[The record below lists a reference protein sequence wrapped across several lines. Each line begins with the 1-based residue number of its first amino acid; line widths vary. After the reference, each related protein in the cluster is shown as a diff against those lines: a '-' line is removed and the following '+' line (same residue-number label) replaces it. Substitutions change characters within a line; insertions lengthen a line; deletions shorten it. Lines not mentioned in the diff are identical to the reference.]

1 MAIPKSVPDGTPAE
15 PATSVVV
22 LQRLSQLHPKSIDLT
37 LDRTLEL
44 LRRLGRPQDRLPPV
58 VHVAG
63 TNGKGS
69 VIAMVR
75 AFLEAA
81 GHRVHVYSSPHLVR
95 FNERIR
101 LAGALI
107 GESDL
112 LTLLQDCERV
122 NGDTPITYFEITT
135 AAAFHAFA
143 QVPAD
148 FLLLETGLG
157 GRADSTNVVD
167 RPVATAITPVSMDH
181 MQFLGNS
188 LEAIAAEK
196 AAIQKPGAP
205 SVIGPQMRAA
215 AEIIERAAAE
225 IGAGAYRHG
234 VDWTLDAEPD
244 GLRYASDAMQV
255 AVPLPALEG
264 THQAQNAGIA
274 LALGD
279 RLRAAGFA
287 VTDAAFAAGMAR
299 VDWPGRL
306 QSLETGRLHH
316 LLPDDTELWLDG
328 GHNPAAGQALARTIA
343 GWPRRPLHLIVG
355 MLNSKDPEHF
365 LAPLAPLTTTAT
377 AIAIPG
383 ESAAL
388 SADEIA
394 AAADRTGMPCGTADG
409 VEQAL
414 AEIRD
419 PGARVLLCGSLY
431 LAGQVLRA
439 NGTALT

>member
-1 MAIPKSVPDGTPAE
+1 MPDSAATD
-15 PATSVVV
+15 PATTDAV
-22 LQRLSQLHPKSIDLT
+22 LARLGRLHPKSIDLT
-37 LDRTLEL
+37 LDRTLDL
-44 LRRLGRPQDRLPPV
+44 LQRLGRPQDRLPPV

-101 LAGALI
+101 LAGRLI
-107 GESDL
+107 GEDDL
-112 LTLLQDCERV
+112 LALLEECERV
-122 NGDTPITYFEITT
+122 NGATPITYFEITT

-181 MQFLGNS
+181 MQFLGDS
-188 LEAIAAEK
+188 LDSIAAEK
-196 AAIQKPGAP
+196 AAIQKPGVP
-205 SVIGPQMRAA
+205 SVVGPQVRAV
-215 AEIIERAAAE
+215 AEIIEQAAAE
-225 IGAGAYRHG
+225 IGADAYRHG
-234 VDWTLDAEPD
+234 EEWTMDATTD
-244 GLRYASDAMQV
+244 GLRYASETMLTT
-255 AVPLPALEG
+255 VPLPALEG
-264 THQAQNAGIA
+264 SHQAQNAGIA
-274 LALGD
+274 LALVD

-287 VTDAAFAAGMAR
+287 IPDTALMAGMAR

-306 QSLETGRLHH
+306 QRLETGRLSD
-316 LLPDDTELWLDG
+316 LLPPGGELWLDG
-328 GHNPAAGQALARTIA
+328 GHNPAAGQALAKTIA
-343 GWPRRPLHLIVG
+343 AWPRRPLHLVVG

-365 LAPLAPLTTTAT
+365 LAPLAPLTTSAV

-388 SADEIA
+388 TANEIA
-394 AAADRTGMPCGTADG
+394 AAAERTGMPCGTADG

-414 AEIRD
+414 AACGT
-419 PGARVLLCGSLY
+419 PGARVLICGSLY
-431 LAGQVLRA
+431 LAGNVLRD
-439 NGTALT
+439 NGTALR

>member
-1 MAIPKSVPDGTPAE
+1 VPDCAATD
-15 PATSVVV
+15 PATTDAV
-22 LQRLSQLHPKSIDLT
+22 LARLGRLHPKSIDLT
-37 LDRTLEL
+37 LDRTLDL
-44 LRRLGRPQDRLPPV
+44 LQRLGRPQDRLPPV

-69 VIAMVR
+69 VIAMAR

-101 LAGALI
+101 LAGRLI
-107 GESDL
+107 GEDDL
-112 LTLLQDCERV
+112 LALLEECERV

-143 QVPAD
+143 QAPAD

-181 MQFLGNS
+181 MQFLGET
-188 LEAIAAEK
+188 LAAIAGEK
-196 AAIQKPGAP
+196 AAIQKPGVP
-205 SVIGPQMRAA
+205 SVIGPQARAI
-215 AEIIERAAAE
+215 AEIIERRAAE
-225 IGAGAYRHG
+225 IGAGAYRCG
-234 VDWTLDAEPD
+234 TEWTLDSATD
-244 GLRYASDAMQV
+244 SLSYAADAMTV
-255 AVPLPALEG
+255 TVPLPALVG
-264 THQAQNAGIA
+264 SHQAQNAGIA

-287 VTDAAFAAGMAR
+287 IPDQAFADGMAD

-306 QSLETGRLHH
+306 QRLATGRLCG
-316 LLPDDTELWLDG
+316 LVPPDTELWLDG

-343 GWPRRPLHLIVG
+343 AWPRRPLHLIVG

-365 LAPLAPLTTTAT
+365 LAPLAPLTTAAT

-388 SADEIA
+388 AADEIA
-394 AAADRTGMPCGTADG
+394 AAADRTGMPCGTADD

-414 AEIRD
+414 RSVD
-419 PGARVLLCGSLY
+419 GPLGRVLICGSLY
-431 LAGQVLRA
+431 LAGNVLRA
-439 NGTALT
+439 NGTVLK

>member
-1 MAIPKSVPDGTPAE
+1 MPDGAPTDPTTTDA
-15 PATSVVV
+15 V
-22 LQRLSQLHPKSIDLT
+22 LARLGRLHPKSIDLT

-81 GHRVHVYSSPHLVR
+81 GHKVHVYSSPHLVR

-101 LAGALI
+101 LAGELI
-107 GESDL
+107 GEGDL
-112 LTLLQDCERV
+112 LSLLEECEEV
-122 NGDTPITYFEITT
+122 NGSTPITYFEITT

-143 QVPAD
+143 QTPAD

-167 RPVATAITPVSMDH
+167 RPVATAITPVSLDH
-181 MQFLGNS
+181 MQFLGDS
-188 LEAIAAEK
+188 LEQIAGEK
-196 AAIQKPGAP
+196 AAIQKPGVS
-205 SVIGPQMRAA
+205 SVIGPQPREVAKIIQRRAS
-215 AEIIERAAAE
+215 E
-225 IGAGAYRHG
+225 IGADAYRIG
-234 VDWTLDAEPD
+234 MEWTLNAHAG
-244 GLRYASDAMQV
+244 GLDYASETMKAT
-255 AVPLPALEG
+255 VPLPALQG

-279 RLRAAGFA
+279 RMRAAGFA
-287 VTDAAFAAGMAR
+287 ISDAAFADGMAL

-306 QSLETGRLHH
+306 QRLEDGRLSAG
-316 LLPDDTELWLDG
+316 LPPDTELWLDG

-365 LAPLAPLTTTAT
+365 LAPLAPLATSAT

-383 ESAAL
+383 ENAAL

-394 AAADRTGMPCGTADG
+394 ASADRTGMPCGTADSLD
-409 VEQAL
+409 EAL
-414 AEIRD
+414 AVPKE
-419 PGARVLLCGSLY
+419 PGGRVLICGSLY
-431 LAGQVLRA
+431 LAGHVLRT
-439 NGTALT
+439 NGTVLR